1 MSKLTRDERIQ
12 VLKQLLEGSSVS
24 STVRLTDISMPTIL
38 KLLVDVGEVCAETHD
53 RLVRGVRSRRVQADE
68 IWSYVGMKQ
77 KNTDEIDRACGK
89 GDSWTWLAI
98 DADHKLIISYLVA
111 DRGEESAKAF
121 IGDLAARL
129 ANRVQLTTDGLKVY
143 LDAVENAFGCDVDY
157 AQLVKQYAAVIE
169 GQKRYS
175 PAECCGATK
184 TTVTGNPNRKDIN
197 TSFVERVNLTV
208 RMQDRRF
215 TRLTNGFSKKL
226 ENHIASVHLHMF
238 AYNFVRMHKTL
249 RMTPAMAA
257 GLTDRLWGV
266 EEIVALLE
274 AKEEKEALAARSA
287 KPAKPTIVRS
297 SREYKA
303 IPLTPIKVNGRRV
316 GDLSDQS

>member
-1 MSKLTRDERIQ
+1 
-12 VLKQLLEGSSVS
+12 
-24 STVRLTDISMPTIL
+24 
-38 KLLVDVGEVCAETHD
+38 
-53 RLVRGVRSRRVQADE
+53 
-68 IWSYVGMKQ
+68 
-77 KNTDEIDRACGK
+77 
-89 GDSWTWLAI
+89 
-98 DADHKLIISYLVA
+98 
-111 DRGEESAKAF
+111 
-121 IGDLAARL
+121 
-129 ANRVQLTTDGLKVY
+129 
-143 LDAVENAFGCDVDY
+143 
-157 AQLVKQYAAVIE
+157 
-169 GQKRYS
+169 
-175 PAECCGATK
+175 
-184 TTVTGNPNRKDIN
+184 
-197 TSFVERVNLTV
+197 
-208 RMQDRRF
+208 
-215 TRLTNGFSKKL
+215 
-226 ENHIASVHLHMF
+226 MF